1 VVSGVLQKIGELFI
15 GYLLRVLQN
24 KKEIY
29 NKPTVVMNYIY
40 SFEKLEVWQ
49 KARELVK
56 LIYQTT
62 RKYPDDERFGLVS
75 QMRRCSISIASNLA
89 EGTAR
94 KTMKDKAHFSTMSY
108 SSSLEL
114 LNQLILSLD
123 LEFINQD
130 EYREVRTLIEE
141 VTNKLNSLRNSQLNQ

>member
-1 VVSGVLQKIGELFI
+1 MA
-15 GYLLRVLQN
+15 Y
-24 KKEIY
+24 
-29 NKPTVVMNYIY
+29 TY

-49 KARELVK
+49 KSRALVK
-56 LIYQTT
+56 SIYLIT
-62 RKYPDDERFGLVS
+62 REYPDDERFGLIS

-94 KTMKDKAHFSTMSY
+94 KTMKDKAHYTTMAY
-108 SSSLEL
+108 SSALEL

-123 LEFINQD
+123 LGFIYENKYL
-130 EYREVRTLIEE
+130 ELRILIEE